1 MRYGMHTWKRSRGRG
16 LRVLLPL
23 ALALL
28 AAALWSDAAAA
39 APWCGAVSTT
49 DRPAVLGGHVIRVL
63 YATPSDG
70 VDRSV
75 ELAPRIAA
83 EADEIDAWWR
93 REDSA
98 RTPRFDRYADPCGT
112 QLDLGFLRLAHI
124 TIGLT
129 DNRQLF
135 SAIADEIE
143 DLAGASHT
151 KYLVYYDGP
160 ATERVCGT
168 GGGLQDGVGL
178 AVVFLNT
185 CTGLGSTAHVAV
197 HELLHSFGL
206 ARGIAPPHACPSDP
220 GHVCDSTGDVLYTY
234 AQPVPLSSFV
244 LDVGRDDY
252 YLHGSDRWDLATSP
266 WLVRVNEQ
274 VALTVNVTGTGTVRS
289 DLPGLA
295 CADGSCTTSW
305 NPNTD
310 VTLDAEPGEGQRF
323 VRWGGACAG
332 EVDCRL
338 ATVNGTVTALF
349 APLTYRLAVSVVGRG
364 SVRSNPTSIYSK
376 PLRSWSG
383 AFTSYEPVKL
393 VAKPVKGWRFR
404 GWAGSARG
412 TQLTASVPMSR
423 NAAVRAVFVKLPA
436 KKR

>member
-1 MRYGMHTWKRSRGRG
+1 MAVGVDTWSRSRGRG
-16 LRVLLPL
+16 VRVLVVSV
-23 ALALL
+23 LALL
-28 AAALWSDAAAA
+28 ATALWSDAGAA
-39 APWCGAVSTT
+39 APWCGTVSTT
-49 DRPAVLGGHVIRVL
+49 DRPATLGGPAIRVL
-63 YATPSDG
+63 YAVPSDG
-70 VDRSV
+70 TNRSA
-75 ELAPRIAA
+75 ELAPRIAT
-83 EADEIDAWWR
+83 EIDEIEAWWR

-98 RTPRFDRYADPCGT
+98 RTPRFDRYADPCGM
-112 QLDLGFLRLAHI
+112 QLDLGGLPLLDL
-124 TIGLT
+124 TIGTT
-129 DNRQLF
+129 DSSQ
-135 SAIADEIE
+135 IADAISREVVNMPQ
-143 DLAGASHT
+143 ASYT

-160 ATERVCGT
+160 STQRLCGL
-168 GGGLQDGVGL
+168 GGGVQDGVGV
-178 AVVFLNT
+178 AVVFLNA

-206 ARGIAPPHACPSDP
+206 ALSIAPPHACPSDP
-220 GHVCDSTGDVLYTY
+220 GHVCDSTGDILYTY
-234 AQPVPLSSFV
+234 AQPVPLSSFL

-274 VALTVNVTGTGTVRS
+274 VALTVSITGTGTVRS
-289 DLPGLA
+289 DLPGVECTGA
-295 CADGSCTTSW
+295 SCTSSW
-305 NPNTD
+305 NPNLD

-323 VRWGGACAG
+323 VRWGGGCEGLA
-332 EVDCRL
+332 DCRL
-338 ATVNGTVTALF
+338 ATATTTVTALF

-383 AFTSYEPVKL
+383 AFSSYEPVKL
-393 VAKPVKGWRFR
+393 VAKPAKGWRFK

-412 TQLTASVPMSR
+412 TQLSATVPMSR